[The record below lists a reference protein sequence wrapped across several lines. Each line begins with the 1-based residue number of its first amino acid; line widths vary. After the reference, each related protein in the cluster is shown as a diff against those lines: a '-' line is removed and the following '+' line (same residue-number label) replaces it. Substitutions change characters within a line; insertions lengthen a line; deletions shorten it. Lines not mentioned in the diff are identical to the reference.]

1 MTFPRDKAEK
11 SHFQQHVVSYNPR
24 PLAPILSNLARNSP
38 AAPSNIEF
46 ASLELQRFPA
56 VSKNYRLKLCAR
68 FVWARPA
75 IACRRRGQALPPP
88 TGTSAWSGSRGLSGA
103 FFRVHHFAPQAA
115 APMPLLSAI
124 ASRTKAI
131 EVGTGVIDMR

>member
-1 MTFPRDKAEK
+1 M
-11 SHFQQHVVSYNPR
+11 
-24 PLAPILSNLARNSP
+24 
-38 AAPSNIEF
+38 
-46 ASLELQRFPA
+46 ELQRFPA
-56 VSKNYRLKLCAR
+56 VSKNYRLKLCAK

-75 IACRRRGQALPPP
+75 IARRRRGQALPPP

-115 APMPLLSAI
+115 VPMLLLSAI

-131 EVGTGVIDMR
+131 EVGTGVNDMR